1 METRANYAAVGAF
14 VFAMVLLA
22 FGAVVWLAGGQ
33 LNAPKAYYRIYFS
46 GLVSGM
52 REGAAVEYNGVPVGK
67 VEEIRIDPDNV
78 ALVRT
83 TIAIDPAL
91 TIKKDAVATL
101 QSNLLSGVSFV
112 QITGGTQDAPP
123 LKAEGNERYPVIRSV
138 PSTLASVAAS
148 GPELLNK
155 LNATAD
161 RFNTILD
168 EKNRQALSES
178 LENLRVFTAGL
189 AARSDDIA
197 ELTAQREFRHRR
209 GLEALRQHRAQLRR
223 AGRHRRPFDL
233 GNLRFRQDGQKSWG
247 YEQAAAGRDSG
258 RSPRAAQLQPADPD
272 QCRQPC
278 RRGAAARRQR
288 QPRGH
293 ECRTRSDEP
302 ACSATAARDTGR
314 DEA

>member
-67 VEEIRIDPDNV
+67 VEDIRIDPDNV
-78 ALVRT
+78 ALVQT
-83 TIAIDPAL
+83 TIAIDPRL

-148 GPELLNK
+148 GPELLDK
-155 LNATAD
+155 LNATVD

-189 AARSDDIA
+189 AARNDDIA
-197 ELTAQREFRHRR
+197 ELATNA
-209 GLEALRQHRAQLRR
+209 
-223 AGRHRRPFDL
+223 
-233 GNLRFRQDGQKSWG
+233 N
-247 YEQAAAGRDSG
+247 
-258 RSPRAAQLQPADPD
+258 
-272 QCRQPC
+272 
-278 RRGAAARRQR
+278 
-288 QPRGH
+288 
-293 ECRTRSDEP
+293 
-302 ACSATAARDTGR
+302 SATAAASKLFVSIERSYAGPDGIGARLTSAISDFDKVAKNLGDTNKQLQGALQDVRPGLRSFSEQTLTNVGSLVAEARQLVASANRVVTNVERDPMSLLFGDR
-314 DEA
+314 REGYRPR

>member
-33 LNAPKAYYRIYFS
+33 LNAPKARYLIYFS

-67 VEEIRIDPDNV
+67 VEDIRIDPDNV
-78 ALVRT
+78 ALVRS

-91 TIKKDAVATL
+91 TIRNDAVATL

-148 GPELLNK
+148 GPELLEK
-155 LNATAD
+155 LNATVD
-161 RFNTILD
+161 RFNTIID

-197 ELTAQREFRHRR
+197 EL
-209 GLEALRQHRAQLRR
+209 
-223 AGRHRRPFDL
+223 
-233 GNLRFRQDGQKSWG
+233 
-247 YEQAAAGRDSG
+247 AANAN
-258 RSPRAAQLQPADPD
+258 
-272 QCRQPC
+272 
-278 RRGAAARRQR
+278 
-288 QPRGH
+288 
-293 ECRTRSDEP
+293 
-302 ACSATAARDTGR
+302 SATAAASKLLTSIERSYTGPDGIGNRLTSAIADFDKVAKNLGDTNKQLQGALQDVRPGLRSFSEQTLSNVGSLVAEARQLVASANRVVTNVERDPMSLLFGDR
-314 DEA
+314 REGYRPR